1 MSIVIPA
8 YNAEKYIEETIQ
20 SALSQTLD
28 SFEVVIVNDGSTD
41 RTEEIIQRYRDNER
55 IKYYTYAYNRGAAHA
70 YNYGVLHS
78 SGEYLTFLD
87 ADDIYHPQYSEKVLD
102 KMKTEHAHM
111 GFADFYSIYGREKQS
126 VRLYGS
132 PREPRY
138 NFIFGGEGMAFPT
151 SHATLRK
158 LIMQAIHVSPRAIY
172 QRSLFL
178 DYGLEDHRLKISH
191 DWLRHI
197 RFILN
202 GAKCVFV
209 DEPLGYY
216 RFHEDGN
223 SQKNQLQ
230 NMVEVVKVLE
240 IVLGEM
246 QSLLSEE
253 EKQIA
258 TLNLRHWRKS
268 LLTAL
273 ATSDLRTIQIIGLL
287 VENRF

>member
-20 SALSQTLD
+20 SALSQTLGN
-28 SFEVVIVNDGSTD
+28 FEVVIVNDGSTD
-41 RTEEIIQRYRDNER
+41 RTEEIIQRFRGDER
-55 IKYYTYAYNRGAAHA
+55 IKYYTYAYNRGAANA

-78 SGEYLTFLD
+78 SSEYLTFLD
-87 ADDIYHPQYSEKVLD
+87 ADDIYFPQYGEKVLN
-102 KMKTEHAHM
+102 KMKSSDAEI
-111 GFADFYSIYGREKQS
+111 GFADFYSIYGREKQN

-138 NFIFGGEGMAFPT
+138 NFIFGGEGQAFPT
-151 SHATLRK
+151 AHSALRK
-158 LIMQAIHVSPRAIY
+158 LILQAIHVSPRAIY
-172 QRSLFL
+172 KRDLFF

-216 RFHEDGN
+216 RFHEEGN

-230 NMVEVVKVLE
+230 NTVEVVKVLE
-240 IVLGEM
+240 IVLSEM
-246 QSLLSEE
+246 QSLLSDE
-253 EKQIA
+253 EKQIT
-258 TLNLRHWRKS
+258 TLNLRQWRKS
-268 LLTAL
+268 LLIAL
-273 ATSDLRTIQIIGLL
+273 ATSDLKTIQIIGYLI
-287 VENRF
+287 ENKF